1 MNPCSNLISIPK
13 HREFFKL
20 CAFCFEIKEDNELKK
35 LKGNFTIIPNEYIT
49 DENLDCYEYRILCFL
64 CKLSDEENTSYPSY
78 ETIARKTNISISK
91 VKRAIE
97 NLIAMKYISKETRR
111 KNNGSRASNIYTVS
125 EKTCGDKLLVLTDTT
140 DSVLQTPPHSVPE
153 IQGGISENHNQYT
166 NINKQYFINTK
177 SSSIEDVFEKAEID
191 NLYGESYKEFKSAI
205 EKMYN
210 QKYITVS
217 GEKIPQAL
225 VRERLKNI
233 SYEHVTY
240 VDNNMPRTL
249 TSNHEIVRNV
259 ANPVAY
265 IISSLYN
272 ALKYNEQ
279 ELLKMQYGDDILF
292 QNSE

>member
-1 MNPCSNLISIPK
+1 M
-13 HREFFKL
+13 
-20 CAFCFEIKEDNELKK
+20 KK

-97 NLIAMKYISKETRR
+97 HLIDMEYISKKTRT
-111 KNNGSRASNIYTVS
+111 KNNGGRASNIYTVS
-125 EKTCGDKLLVLTDTT
+125 EKTCEDNSLAFTDIK
-140 DSVLQTPPHSVPE
+140 DSVFETPPCNVSEV
-153 IQGGISENHNQYT
+153 QDSISEDHNKYT
-166 NINKQYFINTK
+166 NINKNYFINTK

-210 QKYITVS
+210 QKYIIVS

-225 VRERLKNI
+225 VHDRLKNI
-233 SYEHVTY
+233 SYEHIAY
-240 VDNNMPRTL
+240 VDNNIPRIVTPD
-249 TSNHEIVRNV
+249 HEIIRNV
-259 ANPVAY
+259 INPVAY

-272 ALKYNEQ
+272 SLEYNEQ
-279 ELLKMQYGDDILF
+279 ELLKLQYGDDMQF